1 MTSTLAGR
9 RAGRQEPPEPPRRSR
24 RSRLPNRKLVLTAV
38 AAALVGALVIW
49 LVAFS
54 PVLGVKR
61 VVVRGEHTLSAA
73 KVLAVAEVPNG
84 RPLVRVDTAAIQ
96 QRVDALPDV
105 ESARVTTS
113 LPNTIVIAVIE
124 RRPVGYVQAGG
135 GDVLVDRTGA
145 QYRTV
150 SSAPAGLPLFALP
163 SGASATPTGAA
174 VAAVASS
181 LPHSLLVKVASIQAF
196 DPTAITLLLT
206 DQRVVRWGS
215 SFRNADKARILPTL
229 LKQLGTRFD
238 VTNPDLVTAH

>member
-9 RAGRQEPPEPPRRSR
+9 RASRQEPPEPPRSSR
-24 RSRLPNRKLVLTAV
+24 RLPNRKLVLTAV
-38 AAALVGALVIW
+38 GAALVGALVIW

-54 PVLGVKR
+54 TVLGVKS

-73 KVLAVAEVPNG
+73 TVLAAADVPDG

-96 QRVDALPDV
+96 RRVEALADV
-105 ESARVTTS
+105 ESAKVTTS

-238 VTNPDLVTAH
+238 VTNPDLVIAH